1 MRISIPNPCHED
13 WNQMTS
19 KEQGRFCSS
28 CQKTVVDFTKMTKTE
43 ISDYFKTMVNE
54 KICGRIKK
62 SDLSKDAVLPE
73 VVIYPSHFFI
83 TPKYTP
89 SRLFIMTVGLVF
101 LYSCNNAPS
110 SMDIPPNETEQFDTL
125 HPRPTAPDDDFILLG
140 EFAELESESA
150 EKQVKG
156 TVAVDSHQVNV
167 PPPDLNQKPKPIAPI
182 EQQLLMGDIIE
193 IVPEFPGGDEALLK
207 FIKDH
212 INYDTTTMI
221 AGKVFVRF
229 VVDTDGS
236 VKNVSIARSLSP
248 ANDAEAIRVVSMLPN
263 FKPSYESGKARKT
276 PMTIPIVFK

>member
-1 MRISIPNPCHED
+1 
-13 WNQMTS
+13 MTP

-28 CQKTVVDFTKMTKTE
+28 CQKTVVDFTKMSKEE
-43 ISDYFKTMVNE
+43 ISDYFQNIVNE

-83 TPKYTP
+83 TPKYIP
-89 SRLFIMTVGLVF
+89 SRLFIMTMGLVF
-101 LYSCNNAPS
+101 LYSCSNDPS
-110 SMDIPPNETEQFDTL
+110 SLDIPSNDTEQIDTL
-125 HPRPTAPDDDFILLG
+125 NNNPTTPNDDDLMILG
-140 EFAELESESA
+140 EIAEFETQCV
-150 EKQVKG
+150 EKPIKG
-156 TVAVDSHQVNV
+156 KISVDAHQINI
-167 PPPDLNQKPKPIAPI
+167 PPPDFNQKPKPTPPL
-182 EQQLLMGDIIE
+182 EYHQLLMGDIIE
-193 IVPEFPGGDEALLK
+193 IVPEFPGGDAALDK
-207 FIKDH
+207 FIKDN

-263 FKPSYESGKARKT
+263 FKPSYESGKARKS